1 MANPVCISP
10 LKFYD
15 DYKKQS
21 RYKSYAYG
29 HVMSVIT
36 PLAHIPAFQFV
47 VESLGGTYYLATAYI
62 RNLDNQRISGDIST
76 VLTETGFSIIK
87 NETYY
92 VAVYKDLMPANLV
105 SNEGKYYLELYIT
118 TPQGQRQFFSE
129 VFCATN
135 SLSDCLRIEYWNSG
149 NCSFYLKKGEIIFPD
164 NFRFKL
170 YLKSELGK
178 PEYEFEEEATKRLG
192 YTFVE
197 SQVSKKVYKFN
208 TVVPEFLCDA
218 MRIIRLCSD
227 KVIYSGDEQYD
238 AITFEIETEWQ
249 TQGDLAS
256 ITCTFETD
264 NIITNLGGFVPE
276 LRGGDYNIDYNNDFD
291 NS

>member
-1 MANPVCISP
+1 MANPICISP

-29 HVMSVIT
+29 HDAALIT
-36 PLAHIPAFQFV
+36 PLRHIPTFQFV
-47 VESLGGTYYLATAYI
+47 VDTFVGTYTLAAAYI
-62 RNLDNQRISGDIST
+62 CNMNNERISGDIKNE
-76 VLTETGFSIIK
+76 LLETGFSFVK
-87 NETYY
+87 DENYY
-92 VAVYKDLMPANLV
+92 VAIYSDLMPI
-105 SNEGKYYLELYIT
+105 SFITYEGKYYLELYISNQ
-118 TPQGQRQFFSE
+118 QGQKHYFSE
-129 VFCATN
+129 VFCATS

-149 NCSFYLKKGEIIFPD
+149 NRSFYLKNGVIAFPD

-192 YTFVE
+192 YIFIE
-197 SQVSKKVYKFN
+197 SQVSKKVYRFN
-208 TVVPEFLCDA
+208 TIVPEFICDA

-227 KVIYSGDEQYD
+227 KTVHSQNEEYE

-264 NIITNLGGFVPE
+264 NIITNLGGFVPV
-276 LRGGDYNIDYNNDFD
+276 LRGGDYNNDYNNDF
-291 NS
+291 NT